1 MKTLVAADNLLA
13 RVGLASM
20 LSGYEPV
27 EIVGQSGLSE
37 ALADDVA
44 LYQPEIAVIDLGYG
58 ERDVLLGLSLL
69 TDVPVLALVASA
81 DTAGQVAGALGS
93 GGSYGLLLRDFD
105 PDALYAALQAVYAGL
120 IVIDPALAG
129 AIIASSS
136 SDDFEIL
143 DDLTPRELQ
152 VLQLLAEGLPNKQI
166 AQKLAISA
174 NTVKFHI
181 NAILSKLDA
190 QSRTEAVVKATRA
203 GLIIL

>member
-1 MKTLVAADNLLA
+1 MRTLVAADNLLA
-13 RVGLASM
+13 RVGLATM

-58 ERDVLLGLSLL
+58 ERDALLGLSLL

-81 DTAGQVAGALGS
+81 DTAGQVAAALGS
-93 GGSYGLLLRDFD
+93 GGYGLLLRDFD

-120 IVIDPALAG
+120 IVVDPALAG

-136 SDDFEIL
+136 GDDFEIL

>member
-37 ALADDVA
+37 SLADGVA
-44 LYQPEIAVIDLGYG
+44 LYQPEIAVIDLGYA
-58 ERDVLLGLSLL
+58 ERDALLGLSLL

-81 DTAGQVAGALGS
+81 DTAGQVAAALGS
-93 GGSYGLLLRDFD
+93 GGYGLLLRDFD

-136 SDDFEIL
+136 GDDFEIR

-166 AQKLAISA
+166 AQKLTISA

>member
-58 ERDVLLGLSLL
+58 ERDALLGLSLL

-81 DTAGQVAGALGS
+81 DTAGQVAAALGS
-93 GGSYGLLLRDFD
+93 GGGYGLLLRDFD
-105 PDALYAALQAVYAGL
+105 PEALYAALQAVYAGL

>member
-44 LYQPEIAVIDLGYG
+44 LYQPEIAVIDLAYG
-58 ERDVLLGLSLL
+58 ERDALLGLSLL

-81 DTAGQVAGALGS
+81 DTAGQVAGALSS

-120 IVIDPALAG
+120 IVVDPALAG

-136 SDDFEIL
+136 GDDFEIL

>member
-37 ALADDVA
+37 SLADGVA
-44 LYQPEIAVIDLGYG
+44 LYQPEIAVIDLGYA
-58 ERDVLLGLSLL
+58 ERDALLGLSLL

-81 DTAGQVAGALGS
+81 DTAGQVAAALGS
-93 GGSYGLLLRDFD
+93 GGYGLLLRDFD
-105 PDALYAALQAVYAGL
+105 PDALYAALQAVYVGL

-136 SDDFEIL
+136 GDDFEIR

-166 AQKLAISA
+166 AQKLTISA

>member
-81 DTAGQVAGALGS
+81 DTAGQVAGALSS

-120 IVIDPALAG
+120 IVVDPALAG

>member
-20 LSGYEPV
+20 LSAYEPV

-37 ALADDVA
+37 ALAADVA

-58 ERDVLLGLSLL
+58 ERDALLGLSLL
-69 TDVPVLALVASA
+69 TDVPVLALMASA
-81 DTAGQVAGALGS
+81 ESAGQVAAAQGS
-93 GGSYGLLLRDFD
+93 GGGYGLLLRDFD
-105 PDALYAALQAVYAGL
+105 PEALYAALQAVYAGL
-120 IVIDPALAG
+120 IVVDPSLAG

-136 SDDFEIL
+136 GDEFEIL

>member
-44 LYQPEIAVIDLGYG
+44 LYQPEIAVLDLGYG
-58 ERDVLLGLSLL
+58 ERDALLGLSLL

-81 DTAGQVAGALGS
+81 DTAGQVAAALGS
-93 GGSYGLLLRDFD
+93 GGYGLLLRDFD

-129 AIIASSS
+129 AIIANSS

-166 AQKLAISA
+166 AQKLTISA

>member
-44 LYQPEIAVIDLGYG
+44 LYQPEIAVLDLGYG
-58 ERDVLLGLSLL
+58 ERDALLGLSLL

-81 DTAGQVAGALGS
+81 DAAGQVAAALGS
-93 GGSYGLLLRDFD
+93 GGGYGLLLRDFD
-105 PDALYAALQAVYAGL
+105 PEALYAALQAVYAGL

-166 AQKLAISA
+166 AQKLTISA